1 MRSPRPRTF
10 GEVVAAQAPEEMVRL
25 QRGEHFTDPSVTFS
39 TVRCQLTKIATARVT
54 GVLSILTMTAV
65 AT

>member
-10 GEVVAAQAPEEMVRL
+10 EEVVAAQAPEEMARL
-25 QRGEHFTDPSVTFS
+25 QRGEHFTDPSVSLFHGG
-39 TVRCQLTKIATARVT
+39 CQLTKIATARVS
-54 GVLSILTMTAV
+54 GVLSILTMTVV